1 MDVFDK
7 RKRSCIMSKVKGKNT
22 KPELLVRS
30 MLHKMGY
37 RFRLYR
43 KDLPGNPDITL
54 PKFKKVIF
62 VHGCFWHGHEKC
74 KRSKRPTTNREFWD
88 EKLNKNLFRDKK
100 NIEELNNKGWESLI
114 VWTCE
119 VKDKNL
125 LKRKLSEFLMEKN
138 N

>member
-1 MDVFDK
+1 
-7 RKRSCIMSKVKGKNT
+7 MSKVKGKNT
-22 KPELLVRS
+22 KPELIVRS

-74 KRSKRPTTNREFWD
+74 KRAKRPTTNREFWD
-88 EKLNKNLFRDKK
+88 KKLNKNLLRDKE
-100 NIEELNNKGWESLI
+100 NIEELNSKGWESLL

-119 VKDKNL
+119 VKDKNR

>member
-1 MDVFDK
+1 
-7 RKRSCIMSKVKGKNT
+7 MSKVKGKNT
-22 KPELLVRS
+22 KPELIVRS

-54 PKFKKVIF
+54 QKFKKVIF

-88 EKLNKNLFRDKK
+88 KKLNKNLLRDKK
-100 NIEELNNKGWESLI
+100 NIEELKNKGWELII

-119 VKDKNL
+119 VKDKNR

>member
-1 MDVFDK
+1 MAN
-7 RKRSCIMSKVKGKNT
+7 VKGKNT

-54 PKFKKVIF
+54 PKFQKVIF

-88 EKLNKNLFRDKK
+88 EKLNKNLLRDKR
-100 NIEELNNKGWESLI
+100 NIEELNNKGWKSLI

-119 VKDKNL
+119 VKDKNR
-125 LKRKLSEFLMEKN
+125 LKQKLTEFLMEKN